1 MSLNIITFGCKTNQS
16 ESNNI
21 ISSLNN
27 YGNFD
32 IIIVNTCAVTA
43 ESERKLRQFINK
55 TKTNN
60 PDIIIVLIGCF
71 PQAFPDKARELQ
83 SKHDIQI
90 ILGNSQKH
98 KINIYLEKYFRD
110 KKNIFEIEN
119 INLIKKFDD
128 INFKNCTNNIIKTRA
143 FVKIQ
148 DGCDRF
154 CSYCIIPYARGRIR
168 SRDPESI
175 IREIKLLSENNY
187 QEIVLTGINLLSYG
201 KDFSYKNNYNITKIL
216 EQISEIDNIKRIRLG
231 SLEPDLITPDLVYD
245 IKSISKIC
253 PQFHISVQS
262 GSNNIL
268 KKMRRLYTREEYLDK
283 INLIKDNFE
292 NATFTTDLMV
302 GFPGETDQD
311 FEESLDIISEA
322 GFLKTHVFP
331 YSQRSGTLAAS
342 FDNQIT
348 RNIKSQRVKQAM
360 QISNQNTKKILDKYI
375 NTHQDVLFET
385 CDNNNFYKGYTDN
398 YILVKAQSSEN
409 ISGKIIKT
417 RILSAHDDF
426 LIGEIF

>member
-1 MSLNIITFGCKTNQS
+1 MSLDIITFGCKTNQS

-21 ISSLNN
+21 ISNLNN
-27 YGNFD
+27 YSNFD
-32 IIIVNTCAVTA
+32 IIIINTCAVTA

-83 SKHDIQI
+83 LKHDIQI
-90 ILGNSQKH
+90 VLGNSQKH

-154 CSYCIIPYARGRIR
+154 CSYCIIPYARGKIR

-175 IREIKLLSENNY
+175 IQEIKLLSENNY

-201 KDFSYKNNYNITKIL
+201 KDFNYKNNYNILKIL
-216 EQISEIDNIKRIRLG
+216 EQVS
-231 SLEPDLITPDLVYD
+231 
-245 IKSISKIC
+245 
-253 PQFHISVQS
+253 
-262 GSNNIL
+262 
-268 KKMRRLYTREEYLDK
+268 
-283 INLIKDNFE
+283 
-292 NATFTTDLMV
+292 
-302 GFPGETDQD
+302 
-311 FEESLDIISEA
+311 
-322 GFLKTHVFP
+322 
-331 YSQRSGTLAAS
+331 
-342 FDNQIT
+342 
-348 RNIKSQRVKQAM
+348 
-360 QISNQNTKKILDKYI
+360 
-375 NTHQDVLFET
+375 
-385 CDNNNFYKGYTDN
+385 
-398 YILVKAQSSEN
+398 
-409 ISGKIIKT
+409 
-417 RILSAHDDF
+417 
-426 LIGEIF
+426 